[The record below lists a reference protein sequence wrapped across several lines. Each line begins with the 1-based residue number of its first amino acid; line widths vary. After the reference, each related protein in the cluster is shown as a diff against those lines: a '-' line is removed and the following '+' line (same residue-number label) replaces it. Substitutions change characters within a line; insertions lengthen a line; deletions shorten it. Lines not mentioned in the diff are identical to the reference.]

1 MLELYLPKFWQKKT
15 IVSYLLWPISLGY
28 CLFVELRKI
37 YFRLVK
43 IHKFPV
49 PIVVV
54 GNLTVGGS
62 GKTPLVIYLVNL
74 LKSNGYNPGIVSRGY
89 GRKNTKEIFF
99 VKPESSVDDV
109 GDEALL
115 IMRRTRSPMVVGIDR
130 VGAVQM
136 LLDNHQ
142 CDVVISDDGLQHY
155 NLDRYLEI
163 AVIDAD
169 YQFGN
174 GLCLPA
180 GPLREL
186 PGRLKSVDFV
196 VKNFN
201 TTQSYGVEDG
211 LRMFL
216 VPTTLRNVKNPE
228 KTASLQDFKGIT
240 VHGVAAIGR
249 PEKFFRTLT
258 DAGLDVIKHSFP
270 DHHVFNNEDFSFADS
285 QTVIMTEKDAVK
297 CGRIPLDDFW
307 YLEVDAKLDDDFTTE
322 FLSKIKSFSK
332 LASNL

>member
-15 IVSYLLWPISLGY
+15 IISYLLWPISLGY

-43 IHKFPV
+43 IHKFSV

-54 GNLTVGGS
+54 GNITVGGS

-74 LKSNGYNPGIVSRGY
+74 LKSQGYNPGIVSRGY
-89 GRKNTKEIFF
+89 GRKNNKTMLF
-99 VKPESSVDDV
+99 VKPDSSIDDV

-115 IMRRTRSPMVVGIDR
+115 IVRRTQAPMVVGIDR

-136 LLDNHQ
+136 LLDNYG

-186 PGRLKSVDFV
+186 PSRLKSVDFV

-201 TTQSYGVEDG
+201 PTQSYSMESGF
-211 LRMFL
+211 RMFL
-216 VPTTLRNVKNPE
+216 VPIILCNVKNPE
-228 KTASLQDFKGIT
+228 KMASLKDFKNTT

-249 PEKFFRTLT
+249 PDKFFKTLT
-258 DAGLDVIKHSFP
+258 DAGLDVIKHPFP
-270 DHHVFNNEDFSFADS
+270 DHHIFNGEDFSFAGS

-297 CGRIPLDDFW
+297 CGRIALDGFW

-322 FLSKIKSFSK
+322 FLSKIKNFSK